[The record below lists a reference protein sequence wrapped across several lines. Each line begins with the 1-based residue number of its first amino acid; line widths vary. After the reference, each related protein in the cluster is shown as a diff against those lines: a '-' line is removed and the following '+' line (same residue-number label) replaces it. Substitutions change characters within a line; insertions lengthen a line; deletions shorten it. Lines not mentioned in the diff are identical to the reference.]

1 MGMRETRQR
10 AAVAD
15 GAMVSTIAD
24 GAWSAVRIIPHG
36 RVWQIEVEGGPL
48 PDEAAAA
55 VVLTGRSSGAQVEI
69 STAAR
74 GGVIVAD
81 VRVADLAVFGPE
93 VVDLW
98 VDLRDDGEVARR
110 RIGSAV
116 SAGDIAAAG
125 LPGARWYA
133 TVKGNLSVEVAPP
146 LSGQHVRPTLVAA
159 QADDDGWRVAV
170 EGVGAEGEAHL
181 VAQGRRTGIKLHFA
195 LTGAAPRW
203 SASIG
208 SERLAVL
215 NGDVVD
221 FYVSGHEGTGPKAR
235 LAAGLDLAGVA
246 KADLRTWY
254 ATVEGNVSIRR
265 KTAVEAIR
273 DAGAFDVDHYR
284 AQVPELA
291 PDADP
296 IEHYVTVG
304 ANEGLDPSTM
314 FETRFYVRSNPGV
327 QRMNPF
333 AHYCEYGWKE
343 LRNPSPKF
351 DTWWYWSKH
360 LDLGSERVMPL
371 AHYEEVGKHQGL
383 STRPE
388 RFPSR
393 RLGTGHRY
401 ADGRRVTRVCLF
413 AAYDAHGVV
422 DDYVVDYLRELSRFA
437 DVYYLADSEMAPSE
451 LAKLDTVT
459 KGAWAQRHGEYDF
472 GSFARLAGRVGWDE
486 IEKYDELLLANDSCY
501 LLRPLDEVF
510 AEMDRRA
517 CDWWGLQSSTRRHTS
532 RDPHRVPI
540 SHRSLDMLVD
550 RVESRQSDYLHV
562 SSYFAAYRQP
572 VLRDPEF
579 RRYLLSVTGQTDK
592 TSVIQKYEIG
602 LSRWLVNHGHRFETF
617 IRDVYPYHPTYN
629 GWYFR
634 LLDQGFPLLKRQLLS
649 VNPFGVRG
657 LASWKERILA
667 KVPDADVEMFER
679 NLHRV
684 IDASTLDATLERDPD
699 LLATTEEPSPVA
711 LLEHDDFRRADRRLA
726 KDAALWVFS
735 VDPVSG
741 AFTGSGRS
749 VFEAVKDEPS
759 IRKAVLSRGAPLDL
773 DGVNV
778 EVVDL
783 ESPEG
788 QARVLRA
795 GTILVGRTLAAEMP
809 YPISGEFHNVV
820 HLGAGEPHRLMAI
833 AEDAARAEGNDDAQ
847 YRAIVGSS
855 KVEVLALTAASYPL
869 TFHQVWNTGLPRA
882 DFIGCDEDRLP
893 ADMHAELVRLRDR
906 VGNRRL
912 LLWTAGDGLALAPD
926 DASWLSRWLVENDGV
941 LGVRGSETTTWTSSL
956 DGGTVIHLPEADF
969 VHREVLLREAAAL
982 VTDFSSAFVDY
993 LVTGR
998 PMVGVAPARETAQG
1012 ADRDMEAAFPG
1023 AVVRTP
1029 EALRSALDG
1038 IFGLETDSAYQFKR
1052 RLFHDHFDGMNA
1064 LRVAERIR
1072 DLTEVY
1078 GVGKRLGERMA

>member
-1 MGMRETRQR
+1 MGMRKTPQK
-10 AAVAD
+10 AAVAA
-15 GAMVSTIAD
+15 GAAASTAD
-24 GAWSAVRIIPHG
+24 GGGWRAARLTTHG
-36 RVWQIEVEGGPL
+36 AGWQVMIEGAPPSEG
-48 PDEAAAA
+48 ASAA
-55 VVLTGRSSGAQVEI
+55 VVLKGRSSGMQQ
-69 STAAR
+69 TFPAAVH
-74 GGVIVAD
+74 GGAIVVD
-81 VRVADLAVFGPE
+81 VRATDLAVFGPE

-98 VDLRDDGEVARR
+98 VDLDDGEVARG
-110 RIGSAV
+110 RIGCSV
-116 SAGDIAAAG
+116 SSGDTAAAR

-146 LSGQHVRPTLVAA
+146 IGGAHLRPTLVVAE
-159 QADDDGWRVAV
+159 ADDEGWQVAV
-170 EGVGAEGEAHL
+170 EGVGAEPEPRL
-181 VAQGRRTGIKLHFA
+181 VARGRRTGITLDFP
-195 LTGAAPRW
+195 LTGNAPRW
-203 SASIG
+203 TAAVG
-208 SERLAVL
+208 SERLKVL
-215 NGDVVD
+215 NGDTVD
-221 FYVSGHEGTGPKAR
+221 FYVSGPPGSTPKTR
-235 LAAGLDLAGVA
+235 LVAGVDLSGVA
-246 KADLRTWY
+246 KAELRTWY

-265 KTAVEAIR
+265 KTAAEAIR
-273 DAGAFDVDHYR
+273 DAGAFDAEFYR
-284 AQVPELA
+284 AQVPDLG
-291 PDADP
+291 PDDDP

-304 ANEGLDPSTM
+304 AGEGLDPSSM
-314 FETRFYVRSNPGV
+314 FDTRFYVRSNPGV

-343 LRNPSPKF
+343 LRNPSPRF

-360 LDLGSERVMPL
+360 LDLGSEQVMPL
-371 AHYEEVGKHQGL
+371 AHYEEAGKHQGL

-401 ADGRRVTRVCLF
+401 APGQAVTRVCLF

-422 DDYVVDYLRELSRFA
+422 DDYVVEYLRELARFA
-437 DVYYLADSEMAPSE
+437 DVYYLADTEMAPSE
-451 LAKLDTVT
+451 LAKLDGIT

-472 GSFARLAGRVGWDE
+472 GSFARLAERVGWDE
-486 IEKYDELLLANDSCY
+486 IERYDELLLANDSCY

-540 SHRSLDMLVD
+540 SHHSLDMLVD
-550 RVESRQSDYLHV
+550 RAESRQSDYLHV

-579 RRYLLSVTGQTDK
+579 RRYLLSVTGQSNK

-602 LSRWLVNHGHRFETF
+602 LSRWLVNHGHRFDTF

-649 VNPFGVRG
+649 TNPFGLRD
-657 LASWKERILA
+657 LAGWKERVLA
-667 KVPDADVEMFER
+667 KVPGADVEMFER

-684 IDASTLDATLERDPD
+684 IDAATLDATLGRDPD
-699 LLATTEEPSPVA
+699 ALDTTDEPSPVT

-726 KDAALWVFS
+726 KDAALWVF
-735 VDPVSG
+735 PVAPGSG
-741 AFTGSGRS
+741 AFTGSARS

-759 IRKAVLSRGAPLDL
+759 IRKAVLSRGTRLDV

-795 GTILVGRTLAAEMP
+795 GTVLVGRTLAAEVP
-809 YPISGEFHNVV
+809 YPVSGEFHNLV

-869 TFHQVWNTGLPRA
+869 TFHQVWNTGLPRT
-882 DFIGCDEDRLP
+882 DFIVSDEERLP

-906 VGNRRL
+906 VGDRRL
-912 LLWTAGDGLALAPD
+912 LLWTAGDGAGLSPD
-926 DASWLSRWLVENDGV
+926 DAVWLSRWLVENDGV
-941 LGVRGSETTTWTSSL
+941 LGVRGVPATWTSAL
-956 DGGTVIHLPEADF
+956 GDGAVVHLSEDEFA
-969 VHREVLLREAAAL
+969 HREVLLREAAAL
-982 VTDFSSAFVDY
+982 VTDFSSVFVDY

-998 PMVGVAPARETAQG
+998 PMVGVPPARGAVGVEG

-1023 AVVRTP
+1023 VVVRTP
-1029 EALRSALDG
+1029 DALRASLDG
-1038 IFGLETDSAYQFKR
+1038 IFDRDPDSTYEFKR
-1052 RLFHDHFDGMNA
+1052 RLFHDHFDGKNA
-1064 LRVAERIR
+1064 VRAAERVR

-1078 GVGKRLGERMA
+1078 GVGKRFGERMA